1 MVTSSTE
8 ATTDTTINNVV
19 EISNEDASSET
30 SEEIASVLNK
40 IHADIN
46 TIIRKM
52 DIVNFVIYIL
62 GVNTAINLINNQGL
76 AMTIYFL
83 DKKNNSIYCA
93 FEKQSISVAKA
104 A

>member
-8 ATTDTTINNVV
+8 ATTDTTRNNVV

-52 DIVNFVIYIL
+52 DIINFVIYIL
-62 GVNTAINLINNQGL
+62 GVNTAINLIIMILLCINTIMVIVGL
-76 AMTIYFL
+76 RSGI
-83 DKKNNSIYCA
+83 
-93 FEKQSISVAKA
+93 Q
-104 A
+104 